1 MQLCCNNY
9 FHFIFL
15 HSLKS
20 LLMLLK
26 TLLSSFC
33 ILVSILS
40 VSVIF
45 AQDKNLKDSLKEI
58 KLTEIIIQET
68 VRQQL
73 GQSTLNANTLT
84 GSQASSLGA
93 ALNRMPGV
101 QQTAYGASSSA
112 PMIRSL
118 SGNRVKILQNG
129 LSFHELSGISP
140 NFSIAVD
147 LGNMASIDLYKG
159 SSTVLY
165 GGQAIG
171 GAVNLREQSIP
182 ASLFPEKVQL
192 TVGAEMNNQS
202 GHRQTLSVSGNMGK
216 RWAWNLGGFNQQQ
229 ALVRIPGDSKPA
241 FVYQS
246 DIDAMTEV
254 AAQVHVDAHWVL
266 DKSLFPYLSQ
276 LAMERLD
283 DPKWGLTADDVY
295 TFDRYYMLA
304 GKAYENPV
312 NKEYIAGQDGNLPL
326 SHRVV
331 YGIHDYVP
339 VEKGKMPNSHA
350 SSRAIH
356 AGFSYFL
363 KPFRLG
369 FGYQANE
376 GYYGIP
382 GVAMLKKLEHSHN
395 HNGSMPALH
404 YDPINSQA
412 LAHRLQ
418 AEASYVREDKL
429 LKEVLIRYAYHYGDD
444 RELLGIYRVNKFN
457 SHHQAL
463 RTEINLQPLAFW
475 QVKFGWDE
483 TALNLLSDGEK
494 RYLPSAHSRE
504 TGIFSMQHLQ
514 WKNLSLDLGYRHD
527 WLARKVLKA
536 DSYQPGRGLAGGNL
550 SKRNFNLQQFSSEI
564 SYTCFEKAYIKGK
577 YSHAERA
584 PALNELYA
592 GNDHFALMIEENGND
607 KLNQERLRAYELAL
621 GAAIGQ
627 LSLASNVYLNKYQDY
642 LYLGHTGMARSG
654 GFPIKEWRAAATTL
668 KGIEAEIV
676 YQSTWLKQQAWHVS
690 GFMDLV
696 KNINSDSNAMRRWS
710 DGDYMPNLPS
720 SRYGFSAQAAYH
732 KLLLQISVDKYLKQK
747 YLGKQINPEPAMP
760 AYTLVAAKLEMQFTW
775 KGYKLLSYVSG
786 NNLLNVEARPQQSL
800 MKYLTPLAGRCIAL
814 GMRCNFC
821 IIN

>member
-1 MQLCCNNY
+1 MHLRTCFC
-9 FHFIFL
+9 
-15 HSLKS
+15 
-20 LLMLLK
+20 
-26 TLLSSFC
+26 SFC
-33 ILVSILS
+33 ILVFILNE
-40 VSVIF
+40 VKIF

-73 GQSTLNANTLT
+73 GQSTWPANTLAA
-84 GSQASSLGA
+84 GQASSLGA

-101 QQTAYGASSSA
+101 QQTTYGTSSSA

-129 LSFHELSGISP
+129 LSFQELSGISP
-140 NFSIAVD
+140 NFSIGVN
-147 LGNMASIDLYKG
+147 LNNIASIELHRG

-182 ASLFPEKVQL
+182 ARLFPEKAQL
-192 TVGAEMNNQS
+192 TVGAEMNNQL
-202 GHRQTLSVSGNMGK
+202 GHRQILSFSGNIGK
-216 RWAWNLGGFNQQQ
+216 SWAWNLGGFNQQQ
-229 ALVRIPGDSKPA
+229 AVVRIPGDSKPA
-241 FVYQS
+241 LVYQS
-246 DIDAMTEV
+246 DLDAMTEV
-254 AAQVHVDAHWVL
+254 AAQVHVDARWVL
-266 DKSLFPYLSQ
+266 DKTRYPYLSQ

-283 DPKWGLTADDVY
+283 DPKWGLTAEDVY
-295 TFDRYYMLA
+295 TFDRYYMLG
-304 GKAYENPV
+304 GKAYENPA
-312 NKEYIAGQDGNLPL
+312 NKDYLAGQDANLPL

-356 AGFSYFL
+356 AGISYFL
-363 KPFRLG
+363 KPLRLG

-376 GYYGIP
+376 SYYGIP
-382 GVAMLKKLEHSHN
+382 GVAMLKKLEHSHS

-418 AEASYVREDKL
+418 AEASYVGEDNL

-457 SHHQAL
+457 SHHQTL

-475 QVKFGWDE
+475 QVKLGWDE
-483 TALNLLSDGEK
+483 TALNLLTEGVK

-504 TGIFSMQHLQ
+504 TGLFSLQHLQ
-514 WKNLSLDLGYRHD
+514 WKNLSLDLGYRQD

-536 DSYQPGRGLAGGNL
+536 DGYLPGRGLAGGNL
-550 SKRNFNLQQFSSEI
+550 SKRYFNLQQFSTEI
-564 SYTCFEKAYIKGK
+564 SYTCFGKSYIKGK

-607 KLNQERLRAYELAL
+607 RLNPERLRAYEIGL
-621 GAAIGQ
+621 GTAIGQ
-627 LSLASNVYLNKYQDY
+627 LSLSSNVYLNNYQDY

-668 KGIEAEIV
+668 KGMEAEIT

-720 SRYGFSAQAAYH
+720 SRYGLSAQATYH

-760 AYTLVAAKLEMQFTW
+760 AYTLVAAKLEVQFPG
-775 KGYKLLSYVSG
+775 KGHKLQSYVSG
-786 NNLLNVEARPQQSL
+786 TNLLNVEARPQQSL
-800 MKYLTPLAGRCIAL
+800 MKYLTPLAGRCITL
-814 GMRCNFC
+814 GLRCDFC
-821 IIN
+821 ITH